1 MPRASTLSVLA
12 SALVAALAAG
22 GPACSRPAADP
33 RARHVLVQHRL
44 APGAITKASP
54 QKEFRCVAYTVEV
67 ANHGYERIEFDR
79 GSFSLDVEGKAHPAA
94 APSACETAVAV
105 TPAKL
110 DDGKSWKAVVA
121 FEQPAFTLD
130 ARVLFTPAAVKDG
143 LLGNATAPK
152 IEYRISSGN

>member
-1 MPRASTLSVLA
+1 MPRAIPSLVLA
-12 SALVAALAAG
+12 AALAVAAG
-22 GPACSRPAADP
+22 GPSCTKPSVDP
-33 RARHVLVQHRL
+33 RTRHVLVKHRL

-67 ANHGYERIEFDR
+67 TNNGYEKIEFDR
-79 GSFSLDVEGKAHPAA
+79 GSFFLQVEGKTR
-94 APSACETAVAV
+94 PSAARSSCETAGAV
-105 TPAKL
+105 PPAKL

-121 FEQPAFTLD
+121 FEQPVFTLD
-130 ARVLFTPAAVKDG
+130 ARVLLKPAAVKDG